1 MFSYHCITHHPLKA
15 KIIFFRTSPMNLLH
29 KDTTVTGKNLHIKQ
43 INNTEGKSLQK
54 IKKEILLIK
63 E

>member
-1 MFSYHCITHHPLKA
+1 
-15 KIIFFRTSPMNLLH
+15 MNLLH

-63 E
+63 EWKKSIFAYSNQRSKKEEDQRKK